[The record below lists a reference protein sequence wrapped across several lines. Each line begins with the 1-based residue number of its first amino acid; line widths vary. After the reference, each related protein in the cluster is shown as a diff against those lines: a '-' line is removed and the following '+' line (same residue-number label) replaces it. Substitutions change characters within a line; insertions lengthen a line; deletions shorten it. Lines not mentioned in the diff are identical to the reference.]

1 MERNIL
7 GHIDAL
13 IHLSCFAAE
22 VSRCSFEAM
31 KNDAETRLEAA
42 SRNAK
47 IAIVRNVVFANATGS
62 WRRAIG
68 NLVTI
73 RTVRTSEI
81 SSSTPMVYV
90 RHTKCSPHSDEVPDS
105 R

>member
-1 MERNIL
+1 MEGNNL

-13 IHLSCFAAE
+13 IHLSRFAAE

-31 KNDAETRLEAA
+31 KKEAEMRLEAA

-47 IAIVRNVVFANATGS
+47 IAMVRNIVFPNATGS

-68 NLVTI
+68 NLTI
-73 RTVRTSEI
+73 QMVR
-81 SSSTPMVYV
+81 
-90 RHTKCSPHSDEVPDS
+90 
-105 R
+105 